1 MTWKTLSGLNRV
13 TESTSKELLL
23 AEISQNNSD
32 ISSEEFTEL
41 KNVEE
46 MRKKSSKIVQKLLSV
61 RVTENIVKRWVPTQ
75 ERENQN

>member
-46 MRKKSSKIVQKLLSV
+46 MRKKSSKIVQKLLSIH
-61 RVTENIVKRWVPTQ
+61 VTENIVKRWVPNQ
-75 ERENQN
+75 ERDQN

>member
-46 MRKKSSKIVQKLLSV
+46 MRKKNSKIVQKLLSV

>member
-13 TESTSKELLL
+13 TESSSKELLL
-23 AEISQNNSD
+23 AEISYWDD
-32 ISSEEFTEL
+32 ISSAECCSEL

-61 RVTENIVKRWVPTQ
+61 CVTENIVKRWVPNQ
-75 ERENQN
+75 ERDQN

>member
-1 MTWKTLSGLNRV
+1 MTWKTLSGLNCV

>member
-13 TESTSKELLL
+13 TESSAKELML
-23 AEISQNNSD
+23 AEISHCDD
-32 ISSEEFTEL
+32 ISSEINSEL

-46 MRKKSSKIVQKLLSV
+46 LRKKSSKIVQKLLSV
-61 RVTENIVKRWVPTQ
+61 RVTENIVKRWVPNQ

>member
-61 RVTENIVKRWVPTQ
+61 RVTENIVKRWVATQ

>member
-61 RVTENIVKRWVPTQ
+61 PWVAHLL
-75 ERENQN
+75 

>member
-46 MRKKSSKIVQKLLSV
+46 MRKKSSKIVQKLLSIH
-61 RVTENIVKRWVPTQ
+61 VTENIVKRWVPTQ
-75 ERENQN
+75 EREKQN

>member
-61 RVTENIVKRWVPTQ
+61 CVTENIVKRWVPTQ

>member
-46 MRKKSSKIVQKLLSV
+46 MRKKSSKIVQKLLSIH
-61 RVTENIVKRWVPTQ
+61 VTENIVKRWVPTQ

>member
-23 AEISQNNSD
+23 AEISQNDSD

-46 MRKKSSKIVQKLLSV
+46 MRKKSSKIIQKLLSIH
-61 RVTENIVKRWVPTQ
+61 VTENIVKRWVPIQ